1 MTTIPPQGSCEKIIY
16 KYIYITQGFD
26 KHKVTNLAI
35 ERLYTPLYMDRN
47 SNSRSDRDTEK

>member
-1 MTTIPPQGSCEKIIY
+1 MTTIPPQGSCEKI
-16 KYIYITQGFD
+16 IYITQGFD

-35 ERLYTPLYMDRN
+35 ERLYTPLYMVRN